1 MRVVDSHTAGEPTR
15 TIVEGGPD
23 LDSDLGAGPLAERA
37 ARFAA
42 GHAWVR
48 RALLTEPRGFDAMV
62 GALLCAPA
70 DPSCAT
76 GVIFFNTAGNLG
88 MCGHGTIGVA
98 ATLAFLGRIGPGAH
112 RIETPVGIVTADLKT
127 ANTAAVENV
136 ESYRLHAGATVEVE
150 GLGAVTGDV
159 AWGGNWFFLCR
170 DAPAPLETAHIPAL
184 TEAAMKVRAALAGAG
199 ITGADGAE
207 IDHIEF
213 FGPPVSAG
221 ADSRNFTLCPGSA
234 YDRSPCGTGTSAKL
248 ACLAAEGALAPGA
261 AWVQESIIGS
271 TYRAH
276 YRTGSGGGIVPT
288 VEGQAFVVGETVLH
302 FAPDDPYRTGIGPP
316 FLVGEAAGR

>member
-1 MRVVDSHTAGEPTR
+1 MRVIDSHTAGEPTR
-15 TIVEGGPD
+15 TIIEGGPD
-23 LDSDLGAGPLAERA
+23 LGSGPLAKRA

-42 GHAWVR
+42 GQAR
-48 RALLTEPRGFDAMV
+48 LRSAILTEPRGFDAMV
-62 GALLCAPA
+62 GALLCPPD

-98 ATLAFLGRIGPGAH
+98 ATLAFLGRIAPGTH
-112 RIETPVGIVTADLKT
+112 RFETPVGIVTVDVKSAS
-127 ANTAAVENV
+127 TAAVENV
-136 ESYRLHAGATVEVE
+136 ESYRLQAGAKVEVE
-150 GLGAVTGDV
+150 GFGNFVGDV
-159 AWGGNWFFLCR
+159 AWGGNWFFLCKE
-170 DAPAPLETAHIPAL
+170 PPLPLELEHIPAL
-184 TEAAMKVRAALAGAG
+184 TDAAMKLRAALARTG

-213 FGPPVSAG
+213 FGPPVSAE

-248 ACLAAEGALAPGA
+248 ACLAAEGALAPGE

-276 YRTGSGGGIVPT
+276 YRPGAGGGIVPT

-302 FAPDDPYRTGIGPP
+302 FAPDDPYRDGIGAQTMTMAKNP
-316 FLVGEAAGR
+316 G

>member
-1 MRVVDSHTAGEPTR
+1 MRVIDSHTAGEPTR
-15 TIVEGGPD
+15 TIVDGGPE
-23 LDSDLGAGPLAERA
+23 LDSDLGDGTLAERA

-42 GHAWVR
+42 DHAWVR

-62 GALLCAPA
+62 GALLCAPD

-76 GVIFFNTAGNLG
+76 GVIFFNPAGNLG
-88 MCGHGTIGVA
+88 MCGHGAIGVA
-98 ATLAFLGRIGPGAH
+98 ATLAFLGRIAPGAH
-112 RIETPVGIVTADLKT
+112 RFDTPVGVVTVDLKT
-127 ANTAAVENV
+127 ATTAAVENV

-150 GLGAVTGDV
+150 GLGAVAGDV
-159 AWGGNWFFLCR
+159 AWGGNWFFLCKE
-170 DAPAPLETAHIPAL
+170 PPVPLETAHIPAL
-184 TEAAMKVRAALAGAG
+184 TDAALRVRAALSRAG

-221 ADSRNFTLCPGSA
+221 ADSRNFTLCPGGA

-248 ACLAAEGALAPGA
+248 ACLATDGALAPGA
-261 AWVQESIIGS
+261 TWVQESVIGS

-276 YRTGSGGGIVPT
+276 YRAGAAGGIVPT

-302 FAPDDPYRTGIGPP
+302 FAPGDPYRSGIGSP
-316 FLVGEAAGR
+316 FLVGDAVGG

>member
-23 LDSDLGAGPLAERA
+23 LGAGTLAERA
-37 ARFAA
+37 ARFET

-48 RALLTEPRGFDAMV
+48 NALLTEPRGFDAMV
-62 GALLCAPA
+62 GALLCPPDDPA
-70 DPSCAT
+70 CAT
-76 GVIFFNTAGNLG
+76 GVVFFSTAGNLG

-98 ATLAFLGRIGPGAH
+98 ATLAFLGRIAPGLH
-112 RIETPVGIVTADLKT
+112 RFETPVGAVTVDLKT
-127 ANTAAVENV
+127 ANAVAVENV
-136 ESYRLHAGATVEVE
+136 ESYRLHADATVDVE

-170 DAPAPLETAHIPAL
+170 NAPLPLETEHIPAL
-184 TEAAMKVRAALAGAG
+184 SVAALKVRAALARDG
-199 ITGADGAE
+199 ITGASGAE

-213 FGPPVSAG
+213 FGPPVSAA
-221 ADSRNFTLCPGSA
+221 ADSRNFTLCPGGA

-248 ACLAAEGALAPGA
+248 ACLAADGALAPGDV
-261 AWVQESIIGS
+261 WVQESIIGS

-276 YRTGSGGGIVPT
+276 YRPGAGGGIVPT
-288 VEGQAFVVGETVLH
+288 VEGEAFVVGETVLH
-302 FAPDDPYRTGIGPP
+302 FASADPYRTGIGSP
-316 FLVGEAAGR
+316 FLVGEAVGG

>member
-1 MRVVDSHTAGEPTR
+1 MRVIDSHTAGEPTR
-15 TIVEGGPD
+15 TIVAGGPN
-23 LDSDLGAGPLAERA
+23 LGAGTLIERA

-42 GHAWVR
+42 RHAWVR

-62 GALLCAPA
+62 GALLCAP
-70 DPSCAT
+70 DDSSCAT
-76 GVIFFNTAGNLG
+76 GIVFFNPAGNLG

-98 ATLAFLGRIGPGAH
+98 ATLAFLGRIAPGRH
-112 RIETPVGIVTADLKT
+112 RFETPVGVVSVDLKT
-127 ANTAAVENV
+127 SHTAAVENV

-150 GLGAVTGDV
+150 RFGRIAGDV
-159 AWGGNWFFLCR
+159 AWGGNWFFLCK
-170 DAPAPLETAHIPAL
+170 DAPLPLEIAHIPAL
-184 TEAAMKVRAALAGAG
+184 TDAALKVRTALADAG

-221 ADSRNFTLCPGSA
+221 ADSRNFTLCPGGA

-248 ACLAAEGALAPGA
+248 ACLAAESALEPGET
-261 AWVQESIIGS
+261 WVQESIIGS

-276 YRTGSGGGIVPT
+276 YRPGAGGGIVPT
-288 VEGQAFVVGETVLH
+288 VEGRAFVVGETVLH

-316 FLVGEAAGR
+316 LS

>member
-23 LDSDLGAGPLAERA
+23 LESDPGTGTLAERA

-42 GHAWVR
+42 DRAWVR

-62 GALLCAPA
+62 GALLCAPD

-98 ATLAFLGRIGPGAH
+98 ATLAFLGRIAPGTH
-112 RIETPVGIVTADLKT
+112 RFQTPVGVVTVVLKT
-127 ANTAAVENV
+127 VNTAAVENV
-136 ESYRLHAGATVEVE
+136 ESYRLHAGVTVEVE

-159 AWGGNWFFLCR
+159 AWGGNWFFLSKEP
-170 DAPAPLETAHIPAL
+170 PAPLETAHIPAL
-184 TEAAMKVRAALAGAG
+184 IDAALKVHAALARAG
-199 ITGADGAE
+199 ITGASGAE

-213 FGPPVSAG
+213 FGSPVSPA
-221 ADSRNFTLCPGSA
+221 ADSRNFTLCPGGA

-248 ACLAAEGALAPGA
+248 ACLAAEGALAPGET
-261 AWVQESIIGS
+261 WIQESIIGS

-276 YRTGSGGGIVPT
+276 YRAGAGGGIVPT
-288 VEGQAFVVGETVLH
+288 VEGQAYVVGETVLH
-302 FAPDDPYRTGIGPP
+302 FAPDDPYRTGIGSP
-316 FLVGEAAGR
+316 FLVGDAAGR